1 MGLRHH
7 WKTAEAG
14 YSLVE
19 LALVLTIIGTLG
31 VLATPFFLSYY
42 QASRLRVG
50 AEEVAAFVN
59 LGRQLAIRQ
68 NSGACVHIGSAT
80 VQYYVGGTVSGGA
93 CTCACSAWVGPGTD
107 ATGNAKLPQG
117 IGLSANTDFV
127 FSYLGAATPAS
138 TITVTNSQTGA
149 TVHVTVAASGRVSIG
164 P

>member
-1 MGLRHH
+1 MGLRRH

-31 VLATPFFLSYY
+31 VLATPFFLTYY
-42 QASRLRVG
+42 QAASLRVG
-50 AEEVAAFVN
+50 AEELAAFIN

-68 NSGACVHIGSAT
+68 NSAACVHIGSAT
-80 VQYYVGGTVSGGA
+80 VQYYVGGTVSSGA
-93 CTCACSAWVGPGTD
+93 CTSGTLWVGPGTD
-107 ATGNAKLPQG
+107 STGKAKLPQG
-117 IGLSANTDFV
+117 ISLSANTDFV

-138 TITVTNSQTGA
+138 TITVTNSQTGSA
-149 TVHVTVAASGRVSIG
+149 IHVTVAASGRVSIG